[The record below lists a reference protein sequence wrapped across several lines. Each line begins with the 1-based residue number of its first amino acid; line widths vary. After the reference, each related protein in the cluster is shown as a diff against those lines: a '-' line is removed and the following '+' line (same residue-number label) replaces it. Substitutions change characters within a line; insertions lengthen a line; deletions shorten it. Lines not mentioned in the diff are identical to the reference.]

1 MHKGFKFL
9 ALTLVVL
16 GGLLAWMAFLLS
28 APAKPVAA
36 PQPVVANPMQAVK
49 TRMVVAR
56 QALPAG
62 HLLQAEDVHLQ
73 PVAMLPPGA
82 VALEASV
89 LGRTLAQ
96 PAAEGDPVIASRLLG
111 GIAAGLQPG
120 ERAVAIKVDEST
132 AVGHKLTPGDWVDV
146 LVVLRKDNQEVAATQ
161 ARPLLLRKR
170 VLAYG
175 SQLEGTRQAAKEGA
189 VEDAARAG
197 QPPRTAVL
205 AVQAQEV
212 SPLLLAERQGQV
224 LLALRHPLD
233 VRDAASAEAPVA
245 APLVVT
251 DSTGA
256 VVLEQLAR
264 TAAASV
270 PLHSPSASP
279 PLAFHGLPRKT
290 VSAAS
295 APRKPGLAV
304 EVIRGNRSE
313 TVHY

>member
-16 GGLLAWMAFLLS
+16 GGLLAWMAFLVS
-28 APAKPVAA
+28 APAKTPAA
-36 PQPVVANPMQAVK
+36 PQSMAAPVSPPKAS
-49 TRMVVAR
+49 MVVAR
-56 QALPAG
+56 KALPAG
-62 HLLQAEDVHLQ
+62 HLLQSGDVQLQ
-73 PVAMLPPGA
+73 EVAVLPAGA
-82 VALEASV
+82 VALETSV

-96 PAAEGDPVIASRLLG
+96 PVAVGDPILASRLLG
-111 GIAAGLQPG
+111 GVAGLLQPG
-120 ERAVAIKVDEST
+120 ERAVAVKVEEST
-132 AVGHKLTPGDWVDV
+132 AVGHKLAPGDWVDV

-161 ARPLLLRKR
+161 ARQLLARKR

-175 SQLEGTRQAAKEGA
+175 SQLEGVRQIGKEGA
-189 VEDAARAG
+189 GSEEAVRAG

-212 SPLLLAERQGQV
+212 NTLLLAERQGQV

-233 VRDAASAEAPVA
+233 MGELQAAVPVDAQLPATASPDV
-245 APLVVT
+245 
-251 DSTGA
+251 

-264 TAAASV
+264 TATGNVLPRPQPATSV
-270 PLHSPSASP
+270 A
-279 PLAFHGLPRKT
+279 AFHGLPRKAG
-290 VSAAS
+290 SAATP
-295 APRKPGLAV
+295 PRAQGLAV

>member
-1 MHKGFKFL
+1 MHKGFKFVAL
-9 ALTLVVL
+9 ALVVL
-16 GGLLAWMAFLLS
+16 GGGLAWLAFLVS
-28 APAKPVAA
+28 GPAKAPAAA
-36 PQPVVANPMQAVK
+36 PAGTAGPTVS
-49 TRMVVAR
+49 MVVASK
-56 QALPAG
+56 ALPAG
-62 HLLQAEDVHLQ
+62 HLLQAEDVRLQ

-132 AVGHKLTPGDWVDV
+132 AVGHKLAPGDWVDV
-146 LVVLRKDNQEVAATQ
+146 LVVLRKDNQEVDATQ
-161 ARPLLLRKR
+161 ARQLLARKR

-175 SQLEGTRQAAKEGA
+175 SQMEGA
-189 VEDAARAG
+189 GKDGAEDAARAG

-205 AVQAQEV
+205 AVLAQEV
-212 SPLLLAERQGQV
+212 NALLLAERQGQV

-233 VRDAASAEAPVA
+233 RGDAPSRA
-245 APLVVT
+245 AVPGNALAQAGPHPEV
-251 DSTGA
+251 

-264 TAAASV
+264 TGPGRALPAPQTAS
-270 PLHSPSASP
+270 LLTAH
-279 PLAFHGLPRKT
+279 HGLPP
-290 VSAAS
+290 AAARRPVGEGS
-295 APRKPGLAV
+295 PPRAAGLAV
-304 EVIRGNRSE
+304 EVLRGNRSE